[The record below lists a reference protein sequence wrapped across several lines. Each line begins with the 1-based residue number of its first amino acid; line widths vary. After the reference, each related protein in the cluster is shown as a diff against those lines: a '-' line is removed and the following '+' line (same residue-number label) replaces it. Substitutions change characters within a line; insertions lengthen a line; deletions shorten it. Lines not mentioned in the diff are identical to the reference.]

1 MAASK
6 TRSRRSLKSASGE
19 SSKRLPKYI
28 QEWHDYVDE
37 NPERHGEDVKKLK
50 RMIEELLERGD
61 VYYDPADVDAFIEFC
76 RLLRHKEG
84 RWAGQPL
91 GS

>member
-1 MAASK
+1 VAASK

-50 RMIEELLERGD
+50 RMIEEI
-61 VYYDPADVDAFIEFC
+61 A
-76 RLLRHKEG
+76 
-84 RWAGQPL
+84 
-91 GS
+91 